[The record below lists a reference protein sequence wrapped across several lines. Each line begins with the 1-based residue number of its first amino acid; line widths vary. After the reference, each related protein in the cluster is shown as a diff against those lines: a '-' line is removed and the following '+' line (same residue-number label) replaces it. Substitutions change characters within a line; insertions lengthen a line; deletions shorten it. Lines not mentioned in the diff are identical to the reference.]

1 MQKSLLE
8 IPPYEKIFYKM
19 IFHFFLKIFLSI
31 LGVSSIS
38 AAVCQTIPNIYPNKP
53 ITIIVPYSTGSTA
66 DLLAR
71 NIGNKLSTKWSVPVI
86 IDNRPGA
93 AGVIGTDAVAKA
105 KGDGYVLLFTAT
117 SHASVPAI
125 REKLPYDPIHSFTPI
140 CLLST
145 SAMGFVISPTLPFQN
160 FSDFLNYVKSHPSTY
175 SYSSPGSGTTQH
187 LAMELL
193 KQKTGMEILHVPYK
207 GISGAIT
214 DVLGG
219 HVQASIVSLQAANA
233 YIQSGQL
240 KMLAILSEERSKVFP
255 TVPTL
260 KQLGIN
266 EVIDTWYGV
275 LAPAK
280 MPLDLVLKLNTE
292 MNNILLSSEIQELM
306 TKQGL
311 TSQGGSPDKMFIQLQ
326 MEIPKWKSVVKNGQI
341 ITE

>member
-1 MQKSLLE
+1 
-8 IPPYEKIFYKM
+8 
-19 IFHFFLKIFLSI
+19 
-31 LGVSSIS
+31 
-38 AAVCQTIPNIYPNKP
+38 
-53 ITIIVPYSTGSTA
+53 
-66 DLLAR
+66 
-71 NIGNKLSTKWSVPVI
+71 
-86 IDNRPGA
+86 
-93 AGVIGTDAVAKA
+93 
-105 KGDGYVLLFTAT
+105 
-117 SHASVPAI
+117 
-125 REKLPYDPIHSFTPI
+125 
-140 CLLST
+140 
-145 SAMGFVISPTLPFQN
+145 
-160 FSDFLNYVKSHPSTY
+160 
-175 SYSSPGSGTTQH
+175 
-187 LAMELL
+187 MELL

-275 LAPAK
+275 VAPAK

>member
-1 MQKSLLE
+1 
-8 IPPYEKIFYKM
+8 M
-19 IFHFFLKIFLSI
+19 IHHFFFKLFLTI
-31 LGVSSIS
+31 LGACSIS
-38 AAVCQTIPNIYPNKP
+38 TAVCQPIANTYPNKS

-71 NIGNKLSTKWSVPVI
+71 NIGNKLSLKWNVSVI

-125 REKLPYDPIHSFTPI
+125 KEKLPYDPINSFTPI

-160 FSDFLNYVKSHPSTY
+160 FPDFLSYVKSHPNAY

-187 LAMELL
+187 LVMELL

-219 HVQASIVSLQAANA
+219 HVQASIVSLQAANT

-240 KMLAILSEERSKVFP
+240 KMLAILSDERSKVFP

-260 KQLGIN
+260 KQQGIN

-280 MPLDLVLKLNTE
+280 MPPDVVIKLNAE
-292 MNNILLSSEIQELM
+292 INNILLSSEIQELM

-311 TSQGGSPDKMFIQLQ
+311 ISQGGSPDKMFLQLQ
-326 MEIPKWKSVVKNGQI
+326 NEIPKWKSVVKNGHI
-341 ITE
+341 NTE